1 MSLSS
6 APIYTCM
13 VTNELTRTQMA
24 RRLGEYCFI
33 CARNIVLK
41 SASLIMSM
49 YLIRIIHIIILYI
62 ININN
67 IYSVPVYNILI
78 HVVYKCH
85 WLTQDKNPIHA
96 CISPIYIV
104 FTKSNFIQ
112 PTSHY
117 VCL

>member
-1 MSLSS
+1 
-6 APIYTCM
+6 
-13 VTNELTRTQMA
+13 MA

-78 HVVYKCH
+78 HVVYMCH

-96 CISPIYIV
+96 CTSPIYI
-104 FTKSNFIQ
+104 
-112 PTSHY
+112 
-117 VCL
+117 